1 VSPAAPK
8 KWPAR
13 LICVLL
19 AVAVLAI
26 FSGALR
32 CDFVNYDDPT
42 YVTSNA
48 EAQRGLTAAGV
59 LWAFGTGAASN
70 WHPLTWLSH
79 MADVQFYGL
88 NPAGHHL
95 TSVLLH
101 AGNAALLFL
110 ILNAMTGA
118 LWRSAVVA
126 ALFALHPLRVESVV
140 WVSERK
146 DVLSTFFWMLT
157 VWTYFKFQ
165 RSNAKSYYAAAVAC
179 FACGLMAKPMLV
191 TLPFVLL
198 LLDYWPLGRRMSWG
212 LLIEKVPFFILA
224 AVSSVVTFVVQRRG
238 GAVSPLSGL
247 PLAARMGNALVSYVR
262 YLAKIFWPARLS
274 VLYPHPGH
282 WPVWQVAGAALLLA
296 AITACVIWRAR
307 AQPYLAVGWFW
318 FLGMLAPTIG
328 LVQVGI
334 QSMAD
339 RYSYLPMVGV
349 SIMAVWGASDLL
361 AERTGGRWIL
371 GTAAGVAIGACMIL
385 TPLQVRYWRDSD
397 ALFQHAIEVTK
408 NNYLA
413 YNNLGY
419 FLSNR
424 GEAAKSMLYYK
435 SALQINPNYDEAHN
449 NLGFAL
455 AELGR
460 YQEATN
466 EYIKALSLNPGLT
479 EAHNNL
485 GNSLGSLGLTDAA
498 MHEYQVALE
507 EDPHH
512 ADAHNNYGV
521 ALAQRGRLDEA
532 IAHFR
537 LAILYKDN
545 CASAHSDLGNAL
557 AMKGDLAG
565 AIQEYETCL
574 RIDPKDSQA
583 HNNLANVLAQ
593 EGRLDEAA
601 GHYRTALELKPEN
614 PEAHFNFGWCLARQG
629 RRAEAAEQYRAALR
643 QRPSYP
649 AAQQQLD
656 ALGQTP

>member
-1 VSPAAPK
+1 VSSAAPQ

-13 LICVLL
+13 LICLVLAAAAL
-19 AVAVLAI
+19 AV
-26 FSGALR
+26 FWGALR

-48 EAQRGLTAAGV
+48 DVRHGLTRAGV
-59 LWAFGTGAASN
+59 AWAFETGAASN

-101 AGNAALLFL
+101 SANAALLFL
-110 ILNAMTGA
+110 VLNAMTGA

-140 WVSERK
+140 WISERK
-146 DVLSTFFWMLT
+146 DVLSTLFWMLT

-165 RSNAKSYYAAAVAC
+165 TSNLKSYYFASVAC

-198 LLDYWPLGRRMSWG
+198 LLDYWPLRRPMRWR
-212 LLIEKVPFFILA
+212 LLIEKIPFSILA
-224 AVSSVVTFVVQRRG
+224 AVSSAVTFVVQRRG
-238 GAVSPLSGL
+238 GSVSPLTGL
-247 PLAARMGNALVSYVR
+247 PLSARIGNALISYVR
-262 YLAKIFWPARLS
+262 YLAKFFWPARLS

-296 AITACVIWRAR
+296 GITACVIWRGR

-318 FLGMLAPTIG
+318 FLGMLAPAIG

-339 RYSYLPMVGV
+339 RYSYLPLAGV
-349 SIMAVWGASDLL
+349 SIMAVWGVSDMLGQ
-361 AERTGGRWIL
+361 RPGGRWIL
-371 GTAAGVAIGACMIL
+371 GTAGGVAIAACIVL
-385 TPLQVRYWRDSD
+385 TPLQARYWRDSD
-397 ALFQHAIEVTK
+397 ALFEHAIEVTK
-408 NNYLA
+408 DNYLA

-424 GEAAKSMLYYK
+424 GESEKAMLYYK
-435 SALQINPNYDEAHN
+435 SSLQINPNYDEAHN
-449 NLGFAL
+449 NLGYEL
-455 AELGR
+455 AQLGR

-485 GNSLGSLGLTDAA
+485 GNALGSLGLSDAA

-507 EDPHH
+507 ENPRH
-512 ADAHNNYGV
+512 ADAHNNYGI
-521 ALAQRGRLDEA
+521 ALAMNGRLDEA

-537 LAILYKDN
+537 LAVLYKEN
-545 CASAHSDLGNAL
+545 YASAHSDLGNAL
-557 AMKGDLAG
+557 AMKGDLGG
-565 AIQEYETCL
+565 AIQEYQTCL
-574 RIDPKDSQA
+574 RINPKDPLA

-593 EGRLDEAA
+593 QGRLDEAA

-614 PEAHFNFGWCLARQG
+614 PEAHFNLGWCLARQG
-629 RRAEAAEQYRAALR
+629 KRAEAAEQYRAALR
-643 QRPSYP
+643 QRPNYP
-649 AAQQQLD
+649 AAQQQLE
-656 ALGQTP
+656 ALGKAP